1 MMENVNPYDKTL
13 PNTLNQLEIVMIPVV
28 ILVIIS
34 AWKDK
39 SNIIGTI
46 QKKNNNPDNQN
57 NTSNT

>member
-13 PNTLNQLEIVMIPVV
+13 PNTLNQLETVMIPVV

-46 QKKNNNPDNQN
+46 QKKQQ
-57 NTSNT
+57 SR